1 MTCIILDT
9 SASLW
14 PARSY
19 VRLLLELQ
27 FPIHTDLDEG
37 AELLGHGAL
46 ADLAA
51 LEGTAGLG
59 DQEQG
64 RGGQD
69 DADPNYTETCHGVY
83 ECLLRQDSC
92 SRDCGPTMTD

>member
-1 MTCIILDT
+1 MTCVKST
-9 SASLW
+9 STSLW

-27 FPIHTDLDEG
+27 FSIHTDLDES

-51 LEGTAGLG
+51 LEGAAGLR

-69 DADPNYTETCHGVY
+69 EADPNYTETCHGAR
-83 ECLLRQDSC
+83 CL
-92 SRDCGPTMTD
+92 